1 MSRNTFSLTR
11 WLRHRQARNR
21 LLAMDDRM
29 LADIGVS
36 RQDIEAYV
44 SGARQR

>member
-1 MSRNTFSLTR
+1 MSRNTLSLAR
-11 WLRHRQARNR
+11 WLRHRQARNS

-36 RQDIEAYV
+36 RQDIDAYV